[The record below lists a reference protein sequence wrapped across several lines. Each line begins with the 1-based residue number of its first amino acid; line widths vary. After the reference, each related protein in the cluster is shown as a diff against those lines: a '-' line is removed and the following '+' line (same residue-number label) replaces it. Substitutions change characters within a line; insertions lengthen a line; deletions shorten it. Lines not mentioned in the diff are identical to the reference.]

1 MPRAFRVETVTAD
14 AAGAQQADQGGQA
27 DRAVLDALA
36 DRPMQ
41 DIVKTLPLSE
51 DTAEALVDRTGVKG
65 QVLESAIAYER
76 AEWERLPDV
85 GIDARSLSLAY
96 LEAIDWSSSML
107 ELARA

>member
-1 MPRAFRVETVTAD
+1 MTEGTEAYIET
-14 AAGAQQADQGGQA
+14 GQ
-27 DRAVLDALA
+27 RIPNFFTVGVFSVLDALA

-51 DTAEALVDRTGVKG
+51 DTAEALVDRAGVKG
-65 QVLESAIAYER
+65 EVLESAIAYER

-107 ELARA
+107 ELAKA